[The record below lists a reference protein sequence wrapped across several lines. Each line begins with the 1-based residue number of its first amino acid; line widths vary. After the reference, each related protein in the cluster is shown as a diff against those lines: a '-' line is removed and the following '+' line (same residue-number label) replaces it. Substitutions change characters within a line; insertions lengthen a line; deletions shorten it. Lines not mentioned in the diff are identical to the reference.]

1 MNEQQTKA
9 LISIY
14 KEGQGYIKDLR
25 RKIGDTIM
33 SEFISVG
40 FIICG
45 YTRSDKTWR
54 ISELGQGYVREL
66 QLIKD

>member
-1 MNEQQTKA
+1 MNEQQTDA

-14 KEGQGYIKDLR
+14 KTKKGYIKDLR
-25 RKIGDTIM
+25 NTIGDSLL

-45 YTRSDKTWR
+45 YSRTDKTWR
-54 ISELGQGYVREL
+54 LSDLGRGYVEEL
-66 QLIKD
+66 QLV